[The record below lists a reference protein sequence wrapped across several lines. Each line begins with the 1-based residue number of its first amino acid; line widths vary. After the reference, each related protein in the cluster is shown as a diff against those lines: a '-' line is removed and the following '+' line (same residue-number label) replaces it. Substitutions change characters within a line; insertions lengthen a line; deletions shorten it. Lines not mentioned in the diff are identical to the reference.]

1 MKGFLCLY
9 RPVVLRAKKKAH
21 PEGRPS
27 LSYLAMTLLIAFAPA
42 AVLAGVAAPFKD

>member
-9 RPVVLRAKKKAH
+9 RPVFLRIKKKAH

-27 LSYLAMTLLIAFAPA
+27 LSYLAIRLLIALAPA